1 VVKEKD
7 QYRLDYPATSCG
19 QVGGFYGNFLV
30 VIRAYS
36 YIRTVAEDLMHVG
49 PHAVLNANYIQA
61 SLKDLYKLVADQPC
75 MHEFVMNGLI
85 DQTTGV
91 KTLDIAKRCLDFGI
105 HAPTIYFP
113 MLFDQSIMVE
123 PTEVESKETL
133 DQFIAIFRQIAQES
147 KTNPDI
153 VKTAPHHTPVGRL
166 DEVSA
171 ARTPTLHYAA
181 LQKIKE
187 N

>member
-1 VVKEKD
+1 
-7 QYRLDYPATSCG
+7 
-19 QVGGFYGNFLV
+19 
-30 VIRAYS
+30 
-36 YIRTVAEDLMHVG
+36 
-49 PHAVLNANYIQA
+49 
-61 SLKDLYKLVADQPC
+61 
-75 MHEFVMNGLI
+75 MHEFVMNGLL
-85 DQTTGV
+85 DQSTGV

-113 MLFDQSIMVE
+113 LLFDQSIMVE

>member
-1 VVKEKD
+1 
-7 QYRLDYPATSCG
+7 
-19 QVGGFYGNFLV
+19 
-30 VIRAYS
+30 
-36 YIRTVAEDLMHVG
+36 
-49 PHAVLNANYIQA
+49 
-61 SLKDLYKLVADQPC
+61 
-75 MHEFVMNGLI
+75 
-85 DQTTGV
+85 
-91 KTLDIAKRCLDFGI
+91 
-105 HAPTIYFP
+105 

-133 DQFIAIFRQIAQES
+133 DQFIAIFRQIAEES

-171 ARTPTLHYAA
+171 ARTPTLHYSA